1 MDWKRRETMK
11 GEPKE
16 IKLTVNGK
24 VYELRVKPKT
34 LLNDV
39 LRKDLKLTG
48 TKRGC
53 LESTCGVCTVI
64 LDKKAVRSC
73 SILAVQANGHE
84 ITTIEGLAEGDKLH
98 PIQEAFVNH
107 GAIECG
113 FCIPGRVMMAKALLD
128 ENPDP
133 TREEV
138 RIAMQGV
145 LCADVGYVKQ
155 IEAVEIAAEKMRGGE

>member
-1 MDWKRRETMK
+1 MK
-11 GEPKE
+11 GEPRELK
-16 IKLTVNGK
+16 IKVNGML
-24 VYELRVKPKT
+24 YELKVKPNV
-34 LLNDV
+34 LLSDV

-64 LDKKAVRSC
+64 LDGKAVRSC
-73 SILAVQANGHE
+73 SILALQANGHE
-84 ITTIEGLAEGDKLH
+84 VTTIEGLAQGNKLH
-98 PIQEAFVNH
+98 PIQQAFIDH

-113 FCIPGRVMMAKALLD
+113 FCIPGRVMVAKALLD
-128 ENPDP
+128 ENPHP

-138 RIAMQGV
+138 RLAMQGV